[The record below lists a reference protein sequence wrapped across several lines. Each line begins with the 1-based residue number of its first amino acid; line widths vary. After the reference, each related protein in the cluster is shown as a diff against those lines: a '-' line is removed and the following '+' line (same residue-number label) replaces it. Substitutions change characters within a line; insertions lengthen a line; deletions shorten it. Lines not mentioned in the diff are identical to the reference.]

1 MTNRINSSDMLV
13 IKHHLMTEKTNT
25 VSESNQIVF
34 LVDRKSTKDQIKRA
48 VEELFNVKVKAVNT
62 LIQKGKNKVF
72 KGRQGM
78 RSDVKKAYVR
88 LEDGHKIELG
98 AGV

>member
-1 MTNRINSSDMLV
+1 MTNRINSSDVLV
-13 IKHHLMTEKTNT
+13 IKHNLMTEKSNL
-25 VSESNQIVF
+25 VSEFNQIVF
-34 LVDRKSTKDQIKRA
+34 LVDRKSSKDQIKRA
-48 VEELFNVKVKAVNT
+48 VEEVFSVKVKSVNT

-72 KGRQGM
+72 KGRHGM
-78 RSDVKKAYVR
+78 RSDTKKAYVR